1 MSNMRSAAYM
11 CEGPLL
17 SKIIRYSVPVI
28 LTGVLQLLF
37 NAADLIVVGRSCG
50 SLSVAA
56 VGATGSLINLIVNL
70 FIGLSV
76 GAGVAVAQGIGA
88 GNREGVKNAVHTAVP
103 TALVSG
109 AVLTAIGVP
118 CARQFLTWM
127 GTQPDVIDKSTVYM
141 RIYFCGMIA
150 SMLYNFG
157 ASILRASGDIKSPL
171 LFLAL
176 AGVVN
181 VLLNLLFVIAFHMDV
196 AGVALAT
203 VLSQCLSAAL
213 VLLALSK
220 REDACRLRF
229 RKIRIDPAALKEML
243 RIGVPAGVQ
252 ASLFSVSNVIIQ
264 SSINAFG
271 SVAMSGNAAAGNI
284 EGFVYVAMN
293 AFHQTAINFTGQNFG
308 AKKYRRIDR
317 IVVFCLICVAG
328 VGIVLGAG
336 GYLAARPLLS
346 VYITDSAAAIE
357 FGVVRMSLIC
367 LPYFVCG
374 MQDVMTGVL
383 RGMGQSMAPMVICI
397 VGVCVFRIVWI
408 FTVFRIPE
416 YHSLRVLYLSYLISW
431 TLTLSVEMAVY
442 LLLSRKYKKRAEK
455 EKE

>member
-1 MSNMRSAAYM
+1 MS
-11 CEGPLL
+11 
-17 SKIIRYSVPVI
+17 
-28 LTGVLQLLF
+28 
-37 NAADLIVVGRSCG
+37 
-50 SLSVAA
+50 
-56 VGATGSLINLIVNL
+56 
-70 FIGLSV
+70 
-76 GAGVAVAQGIGA
+76 
-88 GNREGVKNAVHTAVP
+88 
-103 TALVSG
+103 
-109 AVLTAIGVP
+109 
-118 CARQFLTWM
+118 
-127 GTQPDVIDKSTVYM
+127 
-141 RIYFCGMIA
+141 
-150 SMLYNFG
+150 
-157 ASILRASGDIKSPL
+157 
-171 LFLAL
+171 
-176 AGVVN
+176 
-181 VLLNLLFVIAFHMDV
+181 
-196 AGVALAT
+196 
-203 VLSQCLSAAL
+203 
-213 VLLALSK
+213 
-220 REDACRLRF
+220 
-229 RKIRIDPAALKEML
+229 
-243 RIGVPAGVQ
+243 
-252 ASLFSVSNVIIQ
+252 
-264 SSINAFG
+264 
-271 SVAMSGNAAAGNI
+271 
-284 EGFVYVAMN
+284 VYVAMN

-408 FTVFRIPE
+408 FTVFSIPR
-416 YHSLRVLYLSYLISW
+416 YHTLRVLYLSYLISW

>member
-1 MSNMRSAAYM
+1 MRSAAYM

-37 NAADLIVVGRSCG
+37 NAADLIVVGRCCG

-103 TALVSG
+103 TAFVSG

-171 LFLAL
+171 LFLSL

-220 REDACRLRF
+220 REDDCRLRF

-408 FTVFRIPE
+408 FTVFSIPR
-416 YHSLRVLYLSYLISW
+416 YHTLRVLYLSYLISW